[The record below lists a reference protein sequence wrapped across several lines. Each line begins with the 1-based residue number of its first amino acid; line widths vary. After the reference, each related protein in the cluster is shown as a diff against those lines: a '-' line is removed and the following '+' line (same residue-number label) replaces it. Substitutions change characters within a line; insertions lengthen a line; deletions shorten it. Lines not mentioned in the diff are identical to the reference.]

1 MITYFCVFSIVWACA
16 FAEFV
21 SRNRKVY
28 PFAITS
34 AGLFIALRLE
44 TGNDWLTYA
53 RIHQEIPSLFV
64 PEISEIFF
72 IAVEQQ
78 KEFLFV
84 LLNSVSK
91 TIWDSYISIQII
103 ASGMYFY
110 ALNQLLRIV
119 PTHRAL
125 VFALT
130 FSWLCF
136 TLMMSAVSQ
145 SLAVAVF
152 YMFLVTRQRHGR
164 KRAALA
170 VTAIAFQ
177 VSAGLYFAVYYAA
190 RLTVGKLTMTAAL
203 LIFYA
208 LALLSISP
216 ASFVIEIFISIS
228 PGWISSKLS
237 YYLNDRGLEGNIFDF
252 YFIRALAGATV
263 LWLIFSYDHFQKAD
277 GVVYILFKMI
287 FFATVF
293 QLVFI
298 EQTVFRYRMLYMI
311 FPVLF
316 LLAASRLTT
325 VNIVQRL
332 VLFSGLLTV
341 SGTYFALY
349 LGKELS
355 IAFLPYQNVI
365 VSALFDIPS
374 TGFERYIDMLLMIR
388 EGRQ

>member
-1 MITYFCVFSIVWACA
+1 
-16 FAEFV
+16 
-21 SRNRKVY
+21 
-28 PFAITS
+28 
-34 AGLFIALRLE
+34 
-44 TGNDWLTYA
+44 
-53 RIHQEIPSLFV
+53 LFV